1 MTPMTTTFEREY
13 RELDGLTFSV
23 RDNVLL
29 YRVKQPESLAAD
41 PVADYLNAHPP
52 KEKPWKLRA
61 LIVFGLMVWVWYEV
75 GEYFVRAMR

>member
-52 KEKPWKLRA
+52 KRIGFWATILKRL
-61 LIVFGLMVWVWYEV
+61 GL
-75 GEYFVRAMR
+75 